1 MDKKF
6 YKYITSPE
14 GREALR
20 LENEKI
26 DKFCTEH
33 NITRVGQEFY
43 FELFGLSFRIS
54 RFGPKVSGAISLKEK
69 LLCLENQS
77 VDKSDVIHIKGA
89 KKDIIRIYTDLVNG
103 IELDY
108 DGSRVNGE
116 PIEPEVKPAKAQPT
130 VFEKQPVAAV
140 PDEPKVQE
148 EPKTTIQ
155 YQDRTAER
163 NKALNDLFKRR

>member
-1 MDKKF
+1 MDKEF

-20 LENEKI
+20 LENEKV
-26 DKFCTEH
+26 DKFCEDH

-108 DGSRVNGE
+108 NGSRVNGE
-116 PIEPEVKPAKAQPT
+116 PIEPEVKP
-130 VFEKQPVAAV
+130 QPVVV

-148 EPKTTIQ
+148 KPKTAIQ